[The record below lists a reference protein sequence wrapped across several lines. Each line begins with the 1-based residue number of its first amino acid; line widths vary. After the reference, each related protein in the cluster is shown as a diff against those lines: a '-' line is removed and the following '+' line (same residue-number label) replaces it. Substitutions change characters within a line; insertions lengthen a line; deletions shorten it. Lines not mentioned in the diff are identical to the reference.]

1 MANKGAVVARIVS
14 EYSDKGTKEATKD
27 FKKLSSESSGL
38 GKQFSELGKKFA
50 AAFAV
55 TEIIKFGFEAVK
67 TAENVNGAFSKMNL
81 AFANS
86 GSALNSNSEQVQKA
100 VEQMGNLAF
109 TSVETADA
117 LARGAI
123 IFHSAS
129 GAMNNLG
136 LAANVARASGMTLSE
151 AMIALGKASEGK
163 AVKSLTALGVVM
175 PKNGTAAEKYKIV
188 TDQLTK
194 ALQGQA
200 EAYAQTHPIEAM
212 KVKFEE
218 LSNSVGQLLLPL
230 FNAVVKVI
238 DTYLIPSL
246 VKMINFLR
254 ENPKY
259 LQPFADAWAVIV
271 NVIAKV
277 AAVIIGTAG
286 DILKFASVVLQVVRA
301 VAFLNGDKAIQD
313 WAKRT
318 ADGLGKTSATLETAA
333 NKLDKFHMNSV
344 KLRATSPIVVK
355 GLGDITAQTDKTTT
369 ATSKLTAA
377 QIAGI
382 EALKKYGVTVK
393 DQTSA
398 DPIELEAARQ
408 LLVKQ
413 GNLLQLERIQAL
425 MDSTNAQLA
434 ANEAT
439 ARYNDLL
446 GVLSDSHVSSEEVA
460 VLAKKWGISQDAVV
474 AYIAQVTGAA
484 AFDPSELGSPGAVAA
499 TGWQK
504 ALKALNDYYD
514 RLAAQGQQPMLSM
527 QIPPSIVQS
536 TAPTTPSA
544 ATPGNPYISTT
555 PGEPSVFT
563 SPNLAYNIPSTV
575 LGGVVL
581 PETPTASFG
590 SSTTASQ
597 YGFGSNFMQGTSAQ
611 SGTTIIN
618 VQGSI
623 QTQSDNAASIAKQFQ
638 LNQLSGKSALNLGSI
653 ASI

>member
-55 TEIIKFGFEAVK
+55 TEIIKFGFEAIK

-136 LAANVARASGMTLSE
+136 LAANVARAGNMSLSD

-175 PKNGTAAEKYKIV
+175 PKIGTSAEKFKIIS
-188 TDQLTK
+188 DQLTK
-194 ALQGQA
+194 SLQGQA
-200 EAYAQTHPIEAM
+200 DAYAQTHPIEAM

-238 DTYLIPSL
+238 DTYLVPSL
-246 VKMINFLR
+246 VRVINFLR

-259 LQPFADAWAVIV
+259 LQPFANAWALIV
-271 NVIAKV
+271 NIIAKV
-277 AAVIIGTAG
+277 SAVIIGTAG
-286 DILKFASVVLQVVRA
+286 DILKFASVIFQVVRA
-301 VAFLNGDKAIQD
+301 VAFLSGEKGVAD
-313 WAKRT
+313 WAKKT
-318 ADGLGKTSATLETAA
+318 ADGLGKTSAVLETAA
-333 NKLDKFHMNSV
+333 NKLDKFHMNAV
-344 KLRATSPIVVK
+344 KLKATSPIVVK
-355 GLGDITAQTDKTTT
+355 SFGDITAQTDKTT
-369 ATSKLTAA
+369 AAISKLTAA

-382 EALKKYGVTVK
+382 EALKKMGVTVK
-393 DQTSA
+393 DQSSS

-408 LLVKQ
+408 NLVKQ
-413 GNLLQLERIQAL
+413 GNVLELERIQAL
-425 MDSTNAQLA
+425 LDSAAAQVS
-434 ANEAT
+434 ANQAT

-446 GVLSDSHVSSEEVA
+446 TVLSDNHVSSAEVA
-460 VLAKKWGISQDAVV
+460 ILADKWGITQNAVV

-484 AFDPSELGSPGAVAA
+484 AFDPKDLGSPGAVAA
-499 TGWQK
+499 QGWTN
-504 ALKALNDYYD
+504 ALAMLNAYYD
-514 RLAAQGQQPMLSM
+514 KLGHAPVISM
-527 QIPPSIVQS
+527 PIPPSATQPIV
-536 TAPTTPSA
+536 PTPSA
-544 ATPGNPYISTT
+544 PSTVTPGNPYISTT
-555 PGEPSVFT
+555 PGEPSVYT
-563 SPNLAYNIPSTV
+563 SSTLPYGMPNTV

-581 PETPTASFG
+581 PSSSTSLFG
-590 SSTTASQ
+590 SSADTASA
-597 YGFGSNFMQGTSAQ
+597 YGFGSNFMSGTSGQ
-611 SGTTIIN
+611 TGNTTIIVNGN
-618 VQGSI
+618 VQ
-623 QTQSDNAASIAKQFQ
+623 TKSDNVASIRQDLLQ
-638 LNQLSGKSALNLGSI
+638 GQLSGKAVNLLSV
-653 ASI
+653 ATL

>member
-55 TEIIKFGFEAVK
+55 TEIIHFGFEAVK

-81 AFANS
+81 AFASS

-136 LAANVARASGMTLSE
+136 LAANVARASGMSLSD

-200 EAYAQTHPIEAM
+200 DAYAQTHPIEAM

-286 DILKFASVVLQVVRA
+286 YILKFASVVLQVVRA

-344 KLRATSPIVVK
+344 KLQATSPIVVK
-355 GLGDITAQTDKTTT
+355 SLGGIQTQTDKTTA

-382 EALKKYGVTVK
+382 EALKKYGIIVK
-393 DQTSA
+393 DQASS

-408 LLVKQ
+408 NLVKQ
-413 GNLLQLERIQAL
+413 GNIAEQQRVQAL
-425 MDSTNAQLA
+425 LDTLAAQLS

-446 GVLSDSHVSSEEVA
+446 GALSDSHISSEEVA
-460 VLAKKWGISQDAVV
+460 ILANKWGVSQDAVI

-484 AFDPSELGSPGAVAA
+484 TFDPKDLGSPGAVAA
-499 TGWQK
+499 DGWDN
-504 ALKALNDYYD
+504 ALKALNSYYD
-514 RLAAQGQQPMLSM
+514 SLNH
-527 QIPPSIVQS
+527 PPTI
-536 TAPTTPSA
+536 TTPSTSVGTGSSVG
-544 ATPGNPYISTT
+544 TPGNPPVT
-555 PGEPSVFT
+555 T
-563 SPNLAYNIPSTV
+563 SPNLPYNIPGTA
-575 LGGVVL
+575 LGGIVL
-581 PETPTASFG
+581 PQTSTASFG
-590 SSTTASQ
+590 ASNTAAQ
-597 YGFGSNFMQGTSAQ
+597 YGFGSNFMSGTPS
-611 SGTTIIN
+611 STGNTTIIVNGN
-618 VQGSI
+618 VQ
-623 QTQSDNAASIAKQFQ
+623 TKSDNVASIRQDLLQ
-638 LNQLSGKSALNLGSI
+638 GQLSGKSVNLSV
-653 ASI
+653 ASL

>member
-27 FKKLSSESSGL
+27 FKKLSKESSGL
-38 GKQFSELGKKFA
+38 GKQFEELGKKFV

-55 TEIIKFGFEAVK
+55 TELLKFGFEAIK

-100 VEQMGNLAF
+100 VEQMGSLAF
-109 TSVETADA
+109 TSIETADA

-123 IFHSAS
+123 VFHSAS
-129 GAMNNLG
+129 MAMNNLG
-136 LAANVARASGMTLSE
+136 LAANVARASGLTLTD
-151 AMIALGKASEGK
+151 AMLMLGRAAEGK
-163 AVKSLTALGVVM
+163 TSRALTSLGVVI
-175 PKNGTAAEKYKIV
+175 PKTGTAAEKFKVI

-194 ALQGQA
+194 SLQGQA
-200 EAYAQTHPIEAM
+200 DAYAQTHPIEAM

-238 DTYLIPSL
+238 DNYLVPSL
-246 VKMINFLR
+246 VSMLNFLR

-259 LQPFADAWAVIV
+259 LQPFADAWAIII
-271 NVIAKV
+271 NVLAKV
-277 AAVIIGTAG
+277 GMVILSVGLLLTRV
-286 DILKFASVVLQVVRA
+286 ASYIFQVVRA
-301 VAFLNGDKAIQD
+301 AAFLSGEKGVAE
-313 WAKRT
+313 WAKKS
-318 ADGLGKTSATLETAA
+318 ADALGKTSNVFEDGA
-333 NKLDKFHMNSV
+333 KKFDKFHMNAV
-344 KLRATSPIVVK
+344 KLKATSPIVVK
-355 GLGDITAQTDKTTT
+355 GLGDITAQTDKTST

-377 QIAGI
+377 QMAGI

-393 DQTSA
+393 DQTSS

-408 LLVKQ
+408 NLVKQ
-413 GNLLQLERIQAL
+413 GNVLEMERIQAL
-425 MDSTNAQLA
+425 LDSAAAQVS
-434 ANEAT
+434 ANQAT

-446 GVLSDSHVSSEEVA
+446 TVLADNHVSSAEIA
-460 VLAKKWGISQDAVV
+460 ILADKWGISQNAVV

-484 AFDPSELGSPGAVAA
+484 AFDPKDLGSPGAVAA
-499 TGWQK
+499 QGWTN
-504 ALKALNDYYD
+504 ALAMLNAYYD
-514 RLAAQGQQPMLSM
+514 KLGHAPVISM
-527 QIPPSIVQS
+527 PIPPSV
-536 TAPTTPSA
+536 TAPIVPESQNPSVVS
-544 ATPGNPYISTT
+544 PGNPYISTT

-563 SPNLAYNIPSTV
+563 SSTLPYNFPSTV

>member
-1 MANKGAVVARIVS
+1 
-14 EYSDKGTKEATKD
+14 
-27 FKKLSSESSGL
+27 
-38 GKQFSELGKKFA
+38 
-50 AAFAV
+50 
-55 TEIIKFGFEAVK
+55 
-67 TAENVNGAFSKMNL
+67 
-81 AFANS
+81 
-86 GSALNSNSEQVQKA
+86 
-100 VEQMGNLAF
+100 
-109 TSVETADA
+109 
-117 LARGAI
+117 
-123 IFHSAS
+123 
-129 GAMNNLG
+129 
-136 LAANVARASGMTLSE
+136 
-151 AMIALGKASEGK
+151 
-163 AVKSLTALGVVM
+163 M

-238 DTYLIPSL
+238 DLYLIPSL
-246 VKMINFLR
+246 VKVINFLR

-259 LQPFADAWAVIV
+259 LQPFANAWAVIV
-271 NVIAKV
+271 NIIAKV
-277 AAVIIGTAG
+277 SAVILGTAG
-286 DILKFASVVLQVVRA
+286 DLLKFASIIFQVVRA
-301 VAFLNGDKAIQD
+301 VAFLSGEKGVAD
-313 WAKRT
+313 WAKKT
-318 ADGLGKTSATLETAA
+318 ADGLGKTSAVLETAA
-333 NKLDKFHMNSV
+333 NKLDKFHMNAV
-344 KLRATSPIVVK
+344 KLKATSPIVVK
-355 GLGDITAQTDKTTT
+355 GLGDITAQTDKTSA

-393 DQTSA
+393 DQTSS

-408 LLVKQ
+408 NLVKQ
-413 GNLLQLERIQAL
+413 GNVLELERIQAL
-425 MDSTNAQLA
+425 LDSAAAQVS
-434 ANEAT
+434 ANQAT

-446 GVLSDSHVSSEEVA
+446 TVLADNHVSSAEVA
-460 VLAKKWGISQDAVV
+460 ILADKWGISQNAVV

-484 AFDPSELGSPGAVAA
+484 AFDPKDLGSPGAVAA
-499 TGWQK
+499 QGWTN
-504 ALKALNDYYD
+504 ALAMLNAYYD
-514 RLAAQGQQPMLSM
+514 KLGHAPVISM
-527 QIPPSIVQS
+527 PIPPSV
-536 TAPTTPSA
+536 TAPIVPESQNPSVVS
-544 ATPGNPYISTT
+544 PGNPYISTT

-563 SPNLAYNIPSTV
+563 SSTLPYNIPSTV

-581 PETPTASFG
+581 PATPTASFG
-590 SSTTASQ
+590 ATDTASQ

>member
-55 TEIIKFGFEAVK
+55 TEIIKFGFEAIK

-129 GAMNNLG
+129 GAMDNLG
-136 LAANVARASGMTLSE
+136 LAANVARAGNMSLSD

-175 PKNGTAAEKYKIV
+175 PKTGSAAEKFKIV
-188 TDQLTK
+188 SDQLTK
-194 ALQGQA
+194 SLQGQA
-200 EAYAQTHPIEAM
+200 DAYAQTHPIEAM

-230 FNAVVKVI
+230 FNAVVKFI
-238 DTYLIPSL
+238 DNYLVPSL
-246 VKMINFLR
+246 VRVINFLR

-259 LQPFADAWAVIV
+259 LQPFADAWALIV
-271 NVIAKV
+271 NIFAKV
-277 AAVIIGTAG
+277 AGIWLISESAG
-286 DILKFASVVLQVVRA
+286 LKLYSILLQVIRGA
-301 VAFLNGDKAIQD
+301 AWLSGDKGMEQ
-313 WAKRT
+313 WAKKT
-318 ADGLGKTSATLETAA
+318 ADSLGDTSKSVNDAGKKLFDYHMTA
-333 NKLDKFHMNSV
+333 V
-344 KLRATSPIVVK
+344 KLTATSPIVVK
-355 GLGDITAQTDKTTT
+355 SFGDITAQTDKTTA

-382 EALKKYGVTVK
+382 DALKKYGVTVK
-393 DQTSA
+393 DQTSS

-408 LLVKQ
+408 NLVKQ
-413 GNLLQLERIQAL
+413 GNVLELERIQAL
-425 MDSTNAQLA
+425 LDSAAAQVS
-434 ANEAT
+434 ANQAT

-446 GVLSDSHVSSEEVA
+446 TVLADNHVSSAEVA
-460 VLAKKWGISQDAVV
+460 ILADKWGISQNAVV

-484 AFDPSELGSPGAVAA
+484 AFDPKDLGSPGAVA
-499 TGWQK
+499 TQGWTN
-504 ALKALNDYYD
+504 ALAMLNAYYD
-514 RLAAQGQQPMLSM
+514 KLGHAPVISM
-527 QIPPSIVQS
+527 PIPPSVTQPIV
-536 TAPTTPSA
+536 PTPSTSSA
-544 ATPGNPYISTT
+544 STLGNPYISTT
-555 PGEPSVFT
+555 PGEPST
-563 SPNLAYNIPSTV
+563 SSTLANNFPSTV
-575 LGGVVL
+575 LGGIVL
-581 PETPTASFG
+581 PSTPTASFG
-590 SSTTASQ
+590 SSDTASQ
-597 YGFGSNFMQGTSAQ
+597 YGFGANFMSGTSG
-611 SGTTIIN
+611 SGGGTTIIN
-618 VQGSI
+618 VQGNV
-623 QTQSDNAASIAKQFQ
+623 QTQSDSAAAIAKQFQ

-653 ASI
+653 ANI